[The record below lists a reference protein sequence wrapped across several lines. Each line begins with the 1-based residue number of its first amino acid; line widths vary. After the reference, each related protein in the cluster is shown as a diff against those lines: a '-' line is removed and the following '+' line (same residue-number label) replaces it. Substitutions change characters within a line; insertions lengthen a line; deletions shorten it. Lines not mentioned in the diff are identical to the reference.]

1 MRSSRPDVEGE
12 ESGMADTDKVQ
23 PGDPP
28 WLRTAF
34 EFLGEREIP
43 GPVINPDLKAV
54 VASTPGAID
63 DDIPWCSSFVNF
75 CIEEAGLQGTNNRS
89 ARSWLGWGTSTNT
102 PVRGCIVVFKRGAE
116 GSGQGHVGLYLS
128 GSPKTGIRIIG
139 GNQSDKV
146 SIVTQNL
153 PFLGYRL
160 APDQGG
166 LSMAD
171 VDDILNKLE
180 LLRVGDKAGK
190 FDAHDFASL
199 EGVALKLDDARADI
213 NWLKQSV
220 KAIAAATGAKLPA
233 EG

>member
-1 MRSSRPDVEGE
+1 
-12 ESGMADTDKVQ
+12 MADPNRVQ
-23 PGDPP
+23 PDDPP
-28 WLRTAF
+28 WLRIAF
-34 EFLGEREIP
+34 EHLDDREIP
-43 GPVINPDLKAV
+43 GRLMSADVGHFL
-54 VASTPGAID
+54 ASTPGAVD
-63 DDIPWCSSFVNF
+63 EEIPWCSAFANF
-75 CIEEAGLQGTNNRS
+75 CIEESGLQGTNSRL
-89 ARSWLGWGTSTNT
+89 ARSWLGWGTPTNT

-116 GSGQGHVGLYLS
+116 GSGQGHVGFYLA
-128 GSPKTGIRIIG
+128 GSPKTGIRILG

-146 SIVTQNL
+146 SIVTQPL

-171 VDDILNKLE
+171 VDEILKRLE

-199 EGVALKLDDARADI
+199 EGVALKLDEARADI

-220 KAIAAATGAKLPA
+220 KAIAAATGAKLPP